1 MHAWTFHNLVIA
13 GGAMKSFSAVGCIK
27 YLEEAK
33 LRHQIHNYL
42 GTSAGSII
50 CLFLVL
56 GYTAQEICDFVISYF
71 TKHMDEPA
79 FNIEDMLG
87 ILDTF
92 GLNKGD
98 YLNSFAKSML
108 QKKLGIEDITFLD
121 LAKQTGK
128 NLIVCVANLSKQREE
143 YWNVDTCP
151 NMSVIKAVRASCAIP
166 ILFTPVRH
174 NGDIYVDGG
183 IYNNFP
189 MSYFCKES
197 YVLKDIIGINISSV
211 IPKDKEN
218 MNFLDYATLIF
229 HTIVNKVTNTYEY
242 QTDVVHNVVTLNVD
256 EVAWMDVNQLRIYLP
271 EAVIQQYIDTGYEKM
286 KSLLFITKEDVILQ
300 NQPTV

>member
-1 MHAWTFHNLVIA
+1 MHQWTFHNLVIA

-27 YLEEAK
+27 YLEETK
-33 LRHQIHNYL
+33 LRHQIHNFL

-56 GYTAQEICDFVISYF
+56 GYTTQEIYDFVTSYF
-71 TKHMDEPA
+71 AEHIDEPA
-79 FNIEDMLG
+79 FNIEDMLS

-92 GLNKGD
+92 GINKGD
-98 YLNSFAKSML
+98 YLYSFAKSML

-143 YWNVDTCP
+143 YWNVDNCP
-151 NMSVIKAVRASCAIP
+151 NMSVIKAIRASCAIP
-166 ILFTPVRH
+166 ILFTPIRH

-189 MSYFCKES
+189 MNYFSNES

-211 IPKDKEN
+211 IPKDNKD
-218 MNFLDYATLIF
+218 MDFLDYATLVF
-229 HTIVNKVTNTYEY
+229 HTILNKVTNTHQY
-242 QTDVVHNVVTLNVD
+242 QTDAVHNVVTLNVD
-256 EVAWMDVNQLRIYLP
+256 EVAWMDVNRLRIYLP
-271 EAVIQQYIDTGYEKM
+271 ETVIQQYIDTGYQKM
-286 KSLLFITKEDVILQ
+286 KSMLSVKKEDVTLQ
-300 NQPTV
+300 NQPIV

>member
-1 MHAWTFHNLVIA
+1 MHPWTFHNLVIA

-27 YLEEAK
+27 YLEEQK
-33 LRHQIHNYL
+33 LQHQIHNFL

-56 GYTAQEICDFVISYF
+56 GYTSQEIQDFVVSYF
-71 TKHMDEPA
+71 TKHKDEPA
-79 FNIEDMLG
+79 FNIEDMLN

-92 GLNKGD
+92 GINKGD
-98 YLNSFAKSML
+98 YLNSFAKSMI

-143 YWNVDTCP
+143 FWNVDTCP

-166 ILFTPVRH
+166 ILFTPIHH

-189 MSYFCKES
+189 MNYFCKES

-211 IPKDKEN
+211 IPKDKKN
-218 MNFLDYATLIF
+218 MDFLDYATLVF
-229 HTIVNKVTNTYEY
+229 HTIVNKVTNTYHY
-242 QTDVVHNVVTLNVD
+242 QTDALHNVVTLNVD
-256 EVAWMDVNQLRIYLP
+256 EVAWMDVNKLRIYLP
-271 EAVIQQYIDTGYEKM
+271 ETVIEQYINSGYEKM
-286 KSLLFITKEDVILQ
+286 KSMLDIKNEDGILQ
-300 NQPTV
+300 TQPTV